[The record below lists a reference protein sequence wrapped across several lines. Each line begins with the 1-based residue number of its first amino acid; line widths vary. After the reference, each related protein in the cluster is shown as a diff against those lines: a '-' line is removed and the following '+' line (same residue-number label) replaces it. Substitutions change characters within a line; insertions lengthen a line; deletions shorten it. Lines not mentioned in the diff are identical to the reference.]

1 MGNIDYDLRS
11 AQEARDL
18 ARLGQVA
25 TQQIAH
31 YNDEQ
36 IDRILTNMVRVAEEN
51 AVLLAQMAVEE
62 TGFGKVE
69 DKAYKNHMASTI
81 LYNAMKDMKTNGI
94 IGEDPVKG
102 IIEVADP
109 VGLLMGIVPSTNP
122 TSTTIYKSMIAI
134 KARNGIVF
142 SPHPSAAKCTLKAAQ
157 LMAQA
162 AVEAGAPANIIGCVS
177 MPSMQATDELMHCD
191 EVKMIIATGGP
202 GMVKAA
208 YSAGKPALGV
218 GAGNSPAYIE
228 RTADVKQAVTNIMAS
243 KTFDNGT
250 ICASEQSI
258 ICEECNKDA
267 VVAEFKAQGAYF
279 MTEEETNKV
288 CKLLFK
294 NGHAMN
300 AKFVGRTAPVI
311 AEAAGICVPPTTRV
325 LVGPQGGVGEGYP
338 LSYEKLTSVL
348 AFYVVRDWREACE
361 LSIKLLQN
369 GIGHTMS
376 LHTNDR
382 NIVLEF
388 SVKPASRILV
398 NTGGTMGGTGASTSL
413 FPAFTLGC
421 GTMGGSSVSENVGP
435 LQLVNI
441 KKVAYGMKNCA
452 TLMADDPTF
461 NHPELTGGASSV
473 GTCMTMSSC
482 TPVSQV
488 TAQTCSTNCG
498 STSSYLSPAQY
509 QKGNSGITYGTGC
522 GCGSTNASAPAASD
536 QPIDTAELTKM
547 IDALVSAMKGE

>member
-1 MGNIDYDLRS
+1 MANIDYDLRS
-11 AQEARDL
+11 VQEARDL
-18 ARLGQVA
+18 ARLGQIA
-25 TQQIAH
+25 TEQIAR

-36 IDRILTNMVRVAEEN
+36 IDRILRNMVAVAEAN
-51 AVLLAQMAVEE
+51 SVLLAKMAVEE

-69 DKAYKNHMASTI
+69 DKTYKNHLASTI
-81 LYNAMKDMKTNGI
+81 LYEAMKDMKTSGI

-109 VGLLMGIVPSTNP
+109 VGLLMGIIPSTNP
-122 TSTTIYKSMIAI
+122 TSTVIYKAMIAI
-134 KARNGIVF
+134 KARNAIVF

-157 LMAQA
+157 LMADA
-162 AVEAGAPANIIGCVS
+162 AVAAGAPANIVGCVS
-177 MPSMQATDELMHCD
+177 MPSMPATDELMHCD

-228 RTADVKQAVTNIMAS
+228 RTADIKKAVSNIMAS

-267 VVAEFKAQGAYF
+267 VIAEFKAQGAYF
-279 MTEEETNKV
+279 MTDEETKTV

-294 NGHAMN
+294 NEHTMN
-300 AKFVGRTAPVI
+300 AKFVGKTALVI
-311 AEAAGICVPPTTRV
+311 AEAAGISVPFNTRV
-325 LVGPQGGVGEGYP
+325 LIGYQAGAGDEYP

-348 AFYVVRDWREACE
+348 AFYVVKDWREACD
-361 LSIKLLQN
+361 LSIQLLQN

-388 SVKPASRILV
+388 AAKPASRILV

-441 KKVAYGMKNCA
+441 KKVAYGIKDCVNLA
-452 TLMADDPTF
+452 ADDPTF
-461 NHPELTGGASSV
+461 NHPELSGFGSNSTSALNLS
-473 GTCMTMSSC
+473 
-482 TPVSQV
+482 TPVPSV
-488 TAQTCSTNCG
+488 SAPCMANCG
-498 STSSYLSPAQY
+498 SMSSYMSPAQY
-509 QKGNSGITYGTGC
+509 QSGNSGISYGTGC
-522 GCGSTNASAPAASD
+522 GCSSTNANAPMASD
-536 QPIDTAELTKM
+536 QPIDSQQLTEM
-547 IDALVSAMKGE
+547 INALVSAMKGE